1 MSRHTENVMDELP
14 DLRSDADVDALMARL
29 RARIAPPPARVAV
42 SEAGAAASPDGI
54 RDLLALQEALASA
67 VARAMTAMVEAL
79 EEFGVDEAAGA
90 RRGPRPR
97 TTRRR
102 RKP

>member
-1 MSRHTENVMDELP
+1 MDELP

-29 RARIAPPPARVAV
+29 RARITPPPARVAV
-42 SEAGAAASPDGI
+42 TNAATAASPDGTG
-54 RDLLALQEALASA
+54 DLVAQQEALASA

-79 EEFGVDEAAGA
+79 EEFGIEEAGGA
-90 RRGPRPR
+90 RRRPRPR
-97 TTRRR
+97 TPRRR